1 MGRMPMDMS
10 ARTSHRLTR
19 LDWLT
24 AGIDLLQRQGAQALK
39 AEPMARHMK
48 TTKGSFYWHFRDV
61 ADFHGEVLS
70 LWEEAADAALA
81 RIARETPGDVAC
93 LRAIA
98 QSVADPGEDA
108 PVLRA
113 EPAIRSWAADATLAR
128 EAIDRVD
135 EARIGRF
142 SRLLER
148 LGIGNPEV
156 AHILLAS
163 AVGMTVM
170 GRHSPSERTEAI
182 GSLVDLVLA
191 LR

>member
-1 MGRMPMDMS
+1 MDMS

-113 EPAIRSWAADATLAR
+113 EPAIRSWAVDATLAR

-142 SRLLER
+142 SRLLGG

-156 AHILLAS
+156 AHILLAT